1 MAIASLILGIISL
14 ILSFFGLGIISVFT
28 AIIGSKLLFILVS
41 WNDIDIKELNEEVGV
56 FMTIIGIILG
66 VLGRKN
72 QEKKGMATAG
82 LVCSIIALVLG
93 IIMWIACAAVVGGA
107 ALF

>member
-1 MAIASLILGIISL
+1 MAIASLVLGIVSL
-14 ILSFFGLGIISVFT
+14 VLSFFGLGIISVFT
-28 AIIGSKLLFILVS
+28 AIV
-41 WNDIDIKELNEEVGV
+41 
-56 FMTIIGIILG
+56 GIILG
-66 VLGRKN
+66 VLGRKDP
-72 QEKKGMATAG
+72 EKKGMATGG

>member
-14 ILSFFGLGIISVFT
+14 ILSFFGLGIISIFT
-28 AIIGSKLLFILVS
+28 A
-41 WNDIDIKELNEEVGV
+41 
-56 FMTIIGIILG
+56 IIGIILG
-66 VLGRKN
+66 VLGRKDP
-72 QEKKGMATAG
+72 EKKGMATGG

>member
-14 ILSFFGLGIISVFT
+14 VLSFFGLGIISVFT
-28 AIIGSKLLFILVS
+28 A
-41 WNDIDIKELNEEVGV
+41 
-56 FMTIIGIILG
+56 IIGIILG

>member
-1 MAIASLILGIISL
+1 MAIASLVLGIVSL
-14 ILSFFGLGIISVFT
+14 VLSFFGLGIISVFT
-28 AIIGSKLLFILVS
+28 AIV
-41 WNDIDIKELNEEVGV
+41 
-56 FMTIIGIILG
+56 GIILG

>member
-14 ILSFFGLGIISVFT
+14 ILSFFGLGIISVFI
-28 AIIGSKLLFILVS
+28 A
-41 WNDIDIKELNEEVGV
+41 
-56 FMTIIGIILG
+56 IIGIILG

>member
-14 ILSFFGLGIISVFT
+14 ILSFFGLGIISIFT
-28 AIIGSKLLFILVS
+28 A
-41 WNDIDIKELNEEVGV
+41 
-56 FMTIIGIILG
+56 IIGIILG
-66 VLGRKN
+66 VLGRKDP
-72 QEKKGMATAG
+72 EKKGMAGG

-107 ALF
+107 RAFM

>member
-1 MAIASLILGIISL
+1 MAIASLVLGIVSL
-14 ILSFFGLGIISVFT
+14 VLSFFGLGIISVFT
-28 AIIGSKLLFILVS
+28 A
-41 WNDIDIKELNEEVGV
+41 
-56 FMTIIGIILG
+56 IIGIILG

>member
-28 AIIGSKLLFILVS
+28 AIIG
-41 WNDIDIKELNEEVGV
+41 
-56 FMTIIGIILG
+56 IILG
-66 VLGRKN
+66 VLGRKDP
-72 QEKKGMATAG
+72 EKKGMATAG

>member
-14 ILSFFGLGIISVFT
+14 VLSFFGLGIISIFT
-28 AIIGSKLLFILVS
+28 A
-41 WNDIDIKELNEEVGV
+41 
-56 FMTIIGIILG
+56 IIGIILG
-66 VLGRKN
+66 VLGRKDP
-72 QEKKGMATAG
+72 EKKGMATAG

-107 ALF
+107 RAFM

>member
-14 ILSFFGLGIISVFT
+14 ILSFFGLGIISIFT
-28 AIIGSKLLFILVS
+28 A
-41 WNDIDIKELNEEVGV
+41 
-56 FMTIIGIILG
+56 IIGIILG
-66 VLGRKN
+66 VLGRKDP
-72 QEKKGMATAG
+72 EKKGMATAG

-107 ALF
+107 AALI

>member
-28 AIIGSKLLFILVS
+28 AIIG
-41 WNDIDIKELNEEVGV
+41 
-56 FMTIIGIILG
+56 IILG
-66 VLGRKN
+66 VLGRKDP
-72 QEKKGMATAG
+72 EKKGMATAG

-107 ALF
+107 AALI

>member
-28 AIIGSKLLFILVS
+28 A
-41 WNDIDIKELNEEVGV
+41 
-56 FMTIIGIILG
+56 IIGIILG

-82 LVCSIIALVLG
+82 LVCSIIALVVG